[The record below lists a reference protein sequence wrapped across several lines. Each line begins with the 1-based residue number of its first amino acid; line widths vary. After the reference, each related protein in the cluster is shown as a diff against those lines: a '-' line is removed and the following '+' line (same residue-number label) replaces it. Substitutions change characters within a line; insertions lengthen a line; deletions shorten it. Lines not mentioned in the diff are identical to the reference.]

1 MTCPCGSDRIAP
13 SNRAMGYLRCAKCIY
28 RRTLAAAKRYRHSE
42 KAKVCRQRYDK
53 SVKGRTRR
61 NRANAKRI
69 EIGDRTIYAKTLEQ
83 RDAMRALVKQRMAD
97 FHQRQHESQQG

>member
-28 RRTLAAAKRYRHSE
+28 RRSLESAKRYRRSA
-42 KAKVCRQRYDK
+42 KARVCRQRYDK

-61 NRANAKRI
+61 NRANAKRV
-69 EIGDRTIYAKTLEQ
+69 EVGDTTIYAKTLQQ
-83 RDAMRALVKQRMAD
+83 RDDIRALIRRRLAE
-97 FHQRQHESQQG
+97 FRQRQHVTE